1 MSRIPHPAWEQLT
14 HEQLAER
21 LSKALSMLRKIAGEK
36 EVWSVYQVN
45 KVIKEITAGL
55 KNKTKEEA
63 K

>member
-1 MSRIPHPAWEQLT
+1 MRTVSHPAWEILT

-21 LSKALSMLRKIAGEK
+21 LGKALSMLQKIAGEK

-55 KNKTKEEA
+55 MRQRKEE